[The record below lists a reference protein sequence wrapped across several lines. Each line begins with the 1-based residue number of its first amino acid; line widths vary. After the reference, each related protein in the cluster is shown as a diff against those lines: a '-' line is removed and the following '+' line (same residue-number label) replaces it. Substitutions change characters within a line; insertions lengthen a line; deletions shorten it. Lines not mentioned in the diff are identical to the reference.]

1 MAVLQE
7 ESGVAMARADHPMT
21 MTRRANNR
29 AGRSAGHRRFLDL
42 FCGAGGLTWGWVR
55 AGFVPAACIDNDSTA
70 LRTHEMN
77 FGHLHTPV
85 LNRDLGNLG
94 VEDLCELVGLRPY
107 GTLAIVGGPPCQGWS
122 KVGRG
127 KIRSLG
133 KAGRDLISDP
143 RNTLYRRFIE
153 TVSHLRP
160 RVCVMENVPG
170 MLSIENRNIAEL
182 VKVNFEEAGYNCTYS
197 LVNARWFGV
206 PQDRQRLI
214 FIGTRKGSALS
225 MDAAALESFAG
236 VFLKTILRISRQTTV
251 ADAFSDL
258 PVIENGGEEDP
269 MPYRPGPGRPS
280 RYTQL
285 MRDGANGLITDHV
298 CRRYND
304 QDVEAFAAMKQGMK
318 YFQLPSRF
326 KRYRD
331 DIFPDKYKKLI
342 LHRASWT
349 VTAHLSKDC
358 YTHIH
363 PVQPRTISIRE
374 AARLQSFPDGFRFF
388 GNLGDRFR
396 QIGNAVPPFM
406 AWGIA
411 EYVKRGLSPGGRP

>member
-1 MAVLQE
+1 MR
-7 ESGVAMARADHPMT
+7 GTRTPM
-21 MTRRANNR
+21 
-29 AGRSAGHRRFLDL
+29 FLDL
-42 FCGAGGLTWGWVR
+42 FCGAGGFTWGWVR
-55 AGFVPAACIDNDSTA
+55 AGFVPVACIDNDSTA

-77 FGHLHTPV
+77 FGNLHCAV
-85 LNRDLGNLG
+85 LNRDLGKTD
-94 VEDLCELVGLRPY
+94 VRELCELLGLRPHRVL
-107 GTLAIVGGPPCQGWS
+107 TIVGGPPCQGWS

-153 TVSHLRP
+153 TVSYLKP
-160 RVCVMENVPG
+160 KVCVMENVPG
-170 MLSIENRNIAEL
+170 MLSIEDRNVAEV
-182 VKVNFEEAGYNCTYS
+182 VKKNFEEAGYNSTYS

-214 FIGTRKGSALS
+214 FIGTRKGSGLS
-225 MDAAALESFAG
+225 IDASGLEDFAG
-236 VFLKTILRISRQTTV
+236 VFLKTFLKISRETAV
-251 ADAFSDL
+251 ADAFGDL
-258 PVIENGGEEDP
+258 PALENGAEEDP
-269 MPYRPGPGRPS
+269 LLYRPVAGRPP

-285 MRDGANGLITDHV
+285 MREGANGLLTDHV

-304 QDVEAFAAMKQGMK
+304 QDVEAFATMKQGMK
-318 YFQLPSRF
+318 YYQLPRRF

-342 LHRASWT
+342 WHRASWT

-363 PVQPRTISIRE
+363 PLQPRTISIRE
-374 AARLQSFPDGFRFF
+374 AARLQSFPDNFRFF
-388 GNLGDRFR
+388 GNMGDRFR

-411 EYVKRGLSPGGRP
+411 EFVKRGLSQGGRA